1 LTSGLCKELH
11 EHVDTE
17 AIDLA
22 SNQIADTR
30 LMDTQQLG
38 PKKNTVAEQG
48 SRERIDP
55 DKEKLVTC

>member
-1 LTSGLCKELH
+1 LAPGLCKELH

-38 PKKNTVAEQG
+38 PKKNSVVEWG